1 MSNHPGVI
9 AATIAGSSI
18 GFATGIMR
26 KGEQLENQGATLG
39 QQFGGSLVG
48 GVTSGLTG
56 AGIGLGVSSTAVA
69 LKSILKK

>member
-1 MSNHPGVI
+1 MSNHPGMI

-18 GFATGIMR
+18 GFATGVIR

-39 QQFGGSLVG
+39 QQFGGSIVG
-48 GVTSGLTG
+48 GITSGLTG
-56 AGIGLGVSSTAVA
+56 AGIGLGTSGTIVA